1 MNRTPT
7 YFLTYV
13 RERRS
18 AEGVGGRTTD
28 LQDAFL
34 DNHRSSRAANGERL
48 FSRTGGRRGAEAEGL
63 GDGGGNDIFTH
74 FVPLAVVA
82 LHDKGCI
89 AAGLF
94 LLKFVSEAGPR
105 DHVRT

>member
-1 MNRTPT
+1 M
-7 YFLTYV
+7 
-13 RERRS
+13 
-18 AEGVGGRTTD
+18 GGRTTD

-34 DNHRSSRAANGERL
+34 DNHRSSRAANGERV
-48 FSRTGGRRGAEAEGL
+48 FSRTGGRRGGEAEGL

-82 LHDKGCI
+82 LHNKGCI